1 MYTKQVGKLGSV
13 FHNLDHES
21 MSETRECS
29 SVKECIGT
37 NKLVIL
43 ISREDYFPVYCYIQL
58 SQLMELSRSQA
69 SPFDWLTE
77 LVYNS
82 VKCTG
87 SQKELIPLQDA
98 VHIEALLWD
107 DVYPWQVCS
116 GPTQTGPAQDNV
128 HCNVLQ

>member
-1 MYTKQVGKLGSV
+1 MIADGDSIT
-13 FHNLDHES
+13 
-21 MSETRECS
+21 
-29 SVKECIGT
+29 
-37 NKLVIL
+37 
-43 ISREDYFPVYCYIQL
+43 IST
-58 SQLMELSRSQA
+58 S
-69 SPFDWLTE
+69 DWLTE
-77 LVYNS
+77 LVYNF